1 MARKKKTGRRGRSL
15 PQEKLLEVVHEVWL
29 AGIGAVTRAQREGP
43 KVLEQL
49 LREGSR
55 LYATTRGT
63 AEQALQGTLGQLQ
76 QRIRPGMNQARA
88 QAGETL
94 EALEK
99 VFQTR
104 VHRALAQL
112 GVPSSEEIAALGR
125 RVDALNANV
134 ERLAGRRRGTA
145 SRRAKR
151 APARKGRRAS
161 AA

>member
-1 MARKKKTGRRGRSL
+1 MARKKKTGRSSRSV
-15 PQEKLLEVVHEVWL
+15 PQDKLLEVVHDVWL

-43 KVLEQL
+43 KLLEQL

-63 AEQALQGTLGQLQ
+63 AGEALQGTLGQLQ
-76 QRIRPGMNQARA
+76 RRIGPGMNQARA

-134 ERLAGRRRGTA
+134 ERLAARRGA
-145 SRRAKR
+145 GARRAKR
-151 APARKGRRAS
+151 ASARKGRRAP